1 MNIGG
6 LFSPLFVLFTNA
18 LIFYKNVD
26 ILFYFGII
34 NAIKT
39 KPLSVDTMIIRNIK
53 SKETNLKGK
62 SFYITNGKL
71 LADLNLLDEIKSAF
85 EKKTEELENFFEKTE
100 VTGNNYQLYAWLDS
114 NIQNIP
120 FIINGQEVEI
130 VRKIDVV
137 DRFYIISVDTPI
149 ENEQYTAKPIFES
162 NFPEI
167 LHWQIQSGYERDDN
181 DDKFFTEK
189 LCYEVNEKCIYSI
202 ADTFGQ

>member
-1 MNIGG
+1 
-6 LFSPLFVLFTNA
+6 
-18 LIFYKNVD
+18 
-26 ILFYFGII
+26 
-34 NAIKT
+34 
-39 KPLSVDTMIIRNIK
+39 MIIRNIK

-71 LADLNLLDEIKSAF
+71 LIDLNLLDKVKSAF
-85 EKKTEELENFFEKTE
+85 EKKAEELENFFEKTE
-100 VTGNNYQLYAWLDS
+100 VTGNNYQLYTWLDS
-114 NIQNIP
+114 AIQNIP
-120 FIINGQEVEI
+120 FIINGQDVEI

-162 NFPEI
+162 NFLES

-181 DDKFFTEK
+181 DDKIFTEK
-189 LCYEVNEKCIYSI
+189 LCYEVNKKCICSI